1 MNSQNNLQMFL
12 LWVGWCCFDCCNWNC
27 GWFCWP
33 HWIGVVEC
41 IFRIG
46 AKIHLFGWCNGLLN
60 HTIWYALARLHS
72 YLELFGK
79 YNFISCVYS
88 IFVHIQF
95 QWNDGDC
102 SFSWDISHIDTCA
115 GQFDLCRAFATGEVN
130 QKQSLV
136 FFATDIFIN
145 QSNNFEFLVCRFAAG
160 YGLFMFFQ
168 GNLMFLLGPIV
179 GWIRDITQS
188 YILLVYCLQ
197 FFMSLCVFPWLI
209 EIVWLRV
216 KARKSNGWPI
226 ILYSLDTY

>member
-1 MNSQNNLQMFL
+1 MFL
-12 LWVGWCCFDCCNWNC
+12 LCEQDDAALIVATGTVSDFAA
-27 GWFCWP
+27 
-33 HWIGVVEC
+33 
-41 IFRIG
+41 RIG
-46 AKIHLFGWCNGLLN
+46 LALLSAFFALEPRYIYLAGAMGFLITRFGMHFGTYR
-60 HTIWYALARLHS
+60 TIQS

-102 SFSWDISHIDTCA
+102 SFSWDISHINTCA

-216 KARKSNGWPI
+216 KARKSNG
-226 ILYSLDTY
+226 